1 MRCEQ
6 VRQNTMENIMMNSVQ
21 STLNMFQSA
30 EKYHP
35 LYQINKL

>member
-6 VRQNTMENIMMNSVQ
+6 VRQNTTENIMMNSVQ
-21 STLNMFQSA
+21 STLQEHA